1 MSTYADR
8 MEEARDLC
16 DFNEGRDV
24 KRERPQPRRT
34 FDHLAQPHRH
44 IVIQDGRARLT
55 YYGRGALESL
65 RSRGPRPNRYPLA
78 QLHMIELAIG
88 CSVASKVAVAK
99 WRQALAA

>member
-1 MSTYADR
+1 VRIPDR
-8 MEEARDLC
+8 EECQDLA
-16 DFNEGRDV
+16 DFNEGRWS
-24 KRERPQPRRT
+24 KRERPQARRT

-44 IVIQDGRARLT
+44 IVVKDGRAQIT

-65 RSRGPRPNRYPLA
+65 RRRGARPNRYPLA